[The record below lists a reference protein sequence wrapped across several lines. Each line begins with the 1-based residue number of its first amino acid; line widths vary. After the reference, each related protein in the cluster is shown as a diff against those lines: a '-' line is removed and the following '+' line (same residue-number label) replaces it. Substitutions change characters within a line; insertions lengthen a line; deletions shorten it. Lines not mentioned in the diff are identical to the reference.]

1 MQRSQREIAKV
12 TQQYFVV
19 RAPVAGQISGNAG
32 RPFSSRAIAGEGGGG
47 CWRMRSVWS
56 KKEAL

>member
-32 RPFSSRAIAGEGGGG
+32 RPFSSSAIAGEGGGG
-47 CWRMRSVWS
+47 VGGGGRNAQTDR
-56 KKEAL
+56 